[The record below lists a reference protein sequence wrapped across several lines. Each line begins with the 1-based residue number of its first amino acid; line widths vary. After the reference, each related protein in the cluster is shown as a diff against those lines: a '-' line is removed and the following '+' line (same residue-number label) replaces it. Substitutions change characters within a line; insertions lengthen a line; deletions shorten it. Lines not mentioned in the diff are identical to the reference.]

1 LLLAGCAIEGAAKEN
16 YMAAD
21 LDDIESK
28 LSQLDLTLIGIDTG
42 ISQSNELLTEI
53 VKLMKELIQEA
64 KKK

>member
-1 LLLAGCAIEGAAKEN
+1 MLLTGCAIEGAAKEN

>member
-1 LLLAGCAIEGAAKEN
+1 
-16 YMAAD
+16 MAAD